1 LNNLREEE
9 RAQMTDTQLMERILS
24 EIARV
29 WGDDDGLAGEAAEY
43 AWLHAHYGI
52 TEEEDARW
60 HLLLQEN
67 MGELSEE
74 DEADPEIEAFLEDGE
89 AVTAFLEMFLA
100 KYQSSDVVYPG

>member
-1 LNNLREEE
+1 
-9 RAQMTDTQLMERILS
+9 MTDTQLMERILS

-29 WGDDDGLAGEAAEY
+29 WGDDDGLAGETAEY
-43 AWLHAHYGI
+43 AWLHEHYGI
-52 TEEEDARW
+52 TEEEDAKW